1 MTDRP
6 SSSFRFPSS
15 DRLPP
20 RPPETLYEWF
30 ARSVAARPDAAALEI
45 GDARYSYQELS
56 RHADRL
62 AGRILAAHGTRPER
76 VALRAS
82 RSLVAYAGYLAAQR
96 LGAAVTPLNPDHPEA
111 RNQAVCSLARVDVLV
126 SDAPE
131 RHPAPDGGPRPTGVA
146 LTDRELTA
154 EPAGAEPVVPL
165 PPYRTR
171 ADDLAYVLF
180 TSGSTGRPK
189 GVPIR
194 HRNVSPFIAH
204 QIDRFEVV
212 PGARTT
218 QIFDLTFDPS
228 VWDLF
233 VTWGGGATL
242 VVPQRGEL
250 LNPVAWVVERGLTHW
265 LSVPSLISVSAA
277 LGHLPT
283 GLATSLRHSVF
294 GGEQLTYRHVEA
306 WRAVAPNS
314 AITNV
319 YGPTELTVACT
330 AYQLPADRARWP
342 RTSTDSVPI
351 GLVHDHLESAVL
363 DERGREAAEGELCVR
378 GVQRFDGYLD
388 PANDQGRFLRPAD
401 DTVEV
406 HRDESALTPEHYYR
420 TGDRVRWEHGTL
432 VHLGRMDNQV
442 KIRGHRVELGEIETA
457 LRRYPGV
464 VEAVVVAVP
473 GAGGTELVACHSGE
487 PLPRADTKAW
497 LRQRIPGHM
506 VPRRFVH
513 LDRLP
518 LNPNGKIDRPALLRG
533 LHGGPELVGPR

>member
-1 MTDRP
+1 MSDPTP
-6 SSSFRFPSS
+6 SRI
-15 DRLPP
+15 
-20 RPPETLYEWF
+20 PETLYEWF
-30 ARSVAARPDAAALEI
+30 ARSVAARPHAPALEV

-82 RSLVAYAGYLAAQR
+82 RTLVAYAGYLAAQR
-96 LGAAVTPLNPDHPEA
+96 LGAAVTPLNPEHPAA
-111 RNQAVCSLARVDVLV
+111 RNQAVCSLARADVLV

-131 RHPAPDGGPRPTGVA
+131 CHPATDGGPRPTLLA

-154 EPAGAEPVVPL
+154 QPADAEPEVPL
-165 PPYRTR
+165 PPYRTG

-204 QIDRFEVV
+204 HIDRFEVA

-228 VWDLF
+228 VYDLF

-250 LNPVAWVVERGLTHW
+250 LNPVAYVVERGITHW

-277 LGHLPT
+277 LGNLPT

-314 AITNV
+314 AIANV
-319 YGPTELTVACT
+319 YGPTELTIACT
-330 AYQLPADRARWP
+330 AYQLPADPAQWP

-351 GLVHDHLESAVL
+351 GLVHDHLDFAVL
-363 DERGREAAEGELCVR
+363 DDQGREAAEGELCVR

-388 PANDQGRFLRPAD
+388 PANDRGRFLRPTAD
-401 DTVEV
+401 PAEV
-406 HRDESALTPEHYYR
+406 RQEEGTLTPEHYYR

-432 VHLGRMDNQV
+432 VHLGRMDDQLKV
-442 KIRGHRVELGEIETA
+442 RGYRVEPGEIETA
-457 LRRYPGV
+457 LRRHPGV
-464 VEAVVVAVP
+464 VEAVVLTVP
-473 GAGGTELVACHSGE
+473 GAGGAELVACHTGE

-497 LRQRIPGHM
+497 LRQRIPVHM

-518 LNPNGKIDRPALLRG
+518 LNPNGKIDRPALLRT
-533 LHGGPELVGPR
+533 LSGGPLLVGAG